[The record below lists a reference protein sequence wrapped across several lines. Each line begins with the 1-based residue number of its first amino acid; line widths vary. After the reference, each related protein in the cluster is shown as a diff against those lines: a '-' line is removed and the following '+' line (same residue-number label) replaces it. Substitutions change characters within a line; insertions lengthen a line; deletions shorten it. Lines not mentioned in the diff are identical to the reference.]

1 MVYKGRETQLVEI
14 KVASEHKTFQ
24 IATSSPADHT
34 VLTVGD
40 KRKGLEEIVV
50 VARQLLK
57 LG

>member
-1 MVYKGRETQLVEI
+1 MVYKGQETQLVEI
-14 KVASEHKTFQ
+14 KAASQHKTFQ
-24 IATSSPADHT
+24 IAASSLAGHT

-40 KRKGLEEIVV
+40 NRKGLEEIVV